1 MATAYSFKS
10 NVNELFDMHKD
21 TYVVQVAEVV
31 TQSVDILKKSLRN
44 SDEWS
49 VGSSDIDGTHFSV
62 VKRIP
67 TMTLTGVH
75 FDSTVVFTIYK
86 HRILI
91 NIKFPFIAKGENT
104 IRRLS
109 DAADNAFKKS
119 AMPCDFPITVALKFI
134 DDREFHYVE
143 YTSNEEGTKE

>member
-1 MATAYSFKS
+1 MATVYSFKS

-91 NIKFPFIAKGENT
+91 NIKFPFTAKGENT

-109 DAADNAFKKS
+109 DVADNAFKKS

-134 DDREFHYVE
+134 DGCEFHYVE

>member
-1 MATAYSFKS
+1 MATTYSFES
-10 NVNELFDMHKD
+10 NVNELFDSHKD
-21 TYVVQVAEVV
+21 TYVTPVAETV
-31 TQSVDILKKSLRN
+31 TRSIESLKQNLRKSDI
-44 SDEWS
+44 WS
-49 VGSSDIDGTHFSV
+49 VGHSDNDGTYFTIV
-62 VKRIP
+62 ERIP

-109 DAADNAFKKS
+109 DVADNAFTKS

>member
-10 NVNELFDMHKD
+10 NVNELFDTHKD

>member
-1 MATAYSFKS
+1 MATVYSFKS
-10 NVNELFDMHKD
+10 NVNELYDMHKD

-67 TMTLTGVH
+67 SMTLTGVH